1 MKRTLALLMALAMM
15 LAMTAG
21 LAEGASSINIGA
33 LSYLNMSEDGY
44 LEIRQSFLNG
54 LTYLIE
60 QGILVPTQENAENE
74 ELMSSITG
82 LINSGDAQMVYY
94 DDLDSLV
101 MGLQN
106 GDIVTAFLPQTTVR
120 YLCAQNDAFTRMFQ
134 MGDVEPDALARFLLA
149 RNSYGYSFML
159 MEDHAELRDQI
170 DAAIG
175 EMEQDGTLDA
185 LTQKHIY
192 DVIDGAEPEAVTFE
206 QTDGE
211 TIKVAVTGSLP
222 PMDYVAPDGTFAGFN
237 TAILAELGKRL
248 EKNIEL
254 VQVDSLGRAAALAS
268 GTVDMVYW
276 TRNLIVLRSMTGS
289 EEKPESREEG
299 VDGVINAFGLTEEQ
313 MEVFNSFD
321 LPESITLEEYIK
333 QDIPEGTITTTSY
346 FTDVTVPV
354 HRKAD

>member
-1 MKRTLALLMALAMM
+1 
-15 LAMTAG
+15 
-21 LAEGASSINIGA
+21 
-33 LSYLNMSEDGY
+33 
-44 LEIRQSFLNG
+44 
-54 LTYLIE
+54 
-60 QGILVPTQENAENE
+60 
-74 ELMSSITG
+74 
-82 LINSGDAQMVYY
+82 
-94 DDLDSLV
+94 
-101 MGLQN
+101 
-106 GDIVTAFLPQTTVR
+106 
-120 YLCAQNDAFTRMFQ
+120 
-134 MGDVEPDALARFLLA
+134 
-149 RNSYGYSFML
+149 

-185 LTQKHIY
+185 LTQKYIY
-192 DVIDGAEPEAVTFE
+192 DTIDGAEPEAVAFE

-237 TAILAELGKRL
+237 TALLAELGKRL